1 MGRYK
6 EATNV
11 QSYHFCERFSLDKN
25 GAFQPTF
32 VTIILLVF
40 NSISIIRMFLEC
52 LLVVGLQNCLRL
64 FAKNSQW
71 WLRQNYLGRQNSKNG
86 WVTNNGGGGLLINRG
101 GVDPSANYARVVCN
115 SSSR

>member
-86 WVTNNGGGGLLINRG
+86 WVTNTGGGGLTPLLTMRE
-101 GVDPSANYARVVCN
+101 
-115 SSSR
+115 